1 MNWSLDLL
9 GPKSLL
15 QDEVRFTSSA
25 NVKTKNDIAWI
36 EVLKNE
42 ILMDS
47 KFGGRQKPLKNTM
60 KMTNNE
66 YREFLS

>member
-9 GPKSLL
+9 GSKSLL

-36 EVLKNE
+36 EILKNE

-47 KFGGRQKPLKNTM
+47 KFGGRQ
-60 KMTNNE
+60 
-66 YREFLS
+66 